1 SFDGR
6 DKDAT
11 ARTIAAGHEIL
22 QLCMDLGGSIT
33 GEHGIGS
40 EKLDHVSMMFE
51 PEDLDVMA
59 RVRAVFNPDD
69 LCNPGKVL
77 PQRNACAEVSKWP
90 QMVAKVL
97 DVDDTQQP
105 PESTS

>member
-1 SFDGR
+1 
-6 DKDAT
+6 
-11 ARTIAAGHEIL
+11 
-22 QLCMDLGGSIT
+22 MDLGGSIT
-33 GEHGIGS
+33 GEHGIGT

-51 PEDLDVMA
+51 PEDLEVMA

-97 DVDDTQQP
+97 DVEDTPQE

>member
-1 SFDGR
+1 
-6 DKDAT
+6 
-11 ARTIAAGHEIL
+11 
-22 QLCMDLGGSIT
+22 M
-33 GEHGIGS
+33 
-40 EKLDHVSMMFE
+40 
-51 PEDLDVMA
+51 
-59 RVRAVFNPDD
+59 
-69 LCNPGKVL
+69 